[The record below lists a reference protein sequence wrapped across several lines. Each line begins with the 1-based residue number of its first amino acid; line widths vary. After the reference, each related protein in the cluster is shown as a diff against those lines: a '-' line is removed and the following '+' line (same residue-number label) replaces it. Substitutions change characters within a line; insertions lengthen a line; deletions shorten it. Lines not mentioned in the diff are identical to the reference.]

1 MSFPTPRVSE
11 KLKGEQKW
19 YTSPR
24 LILTWSIGV
33 IVTFVPVTDKP
44 SERNRDGPQKKVK
57 KDLVD

>member
-1 MSFPTPRVSE
+1 MGFPTPMVSK

-24 LILTWSIGV
+24 LILFWSIGV

-44 SERNRDGPQKKVK
+44 SERNRDRPPKNVPVVK
-57 KDLVD
+57 W